1 MGAYRQGYHKPQ
13 QQEEESTMK
22 IKDFM
27 ILCGVKEEK
36 VMLYECDTMETIIV
50 PVDDLMEADRYAD
63 IMEADI
69 ASWDYDDGII
79 CIYYFL

>member
-1 MGAYRQGYHKPQ
+1 
-13 QQEEESTMK
+13 MK

-27 ILCGVKEEK
+27 RLCGEKEEK

-50 PVDDLMEADRYAD
+50 PVDDLMEADQYAD

-69 ASWDYDDGII
+69 ASWDYDESGII

>member
-1 MGAYRQGYHKPQ
+1 
-13 QQEEESTMK
+13 MK

-27 ILCGVKEEK
+27 RLCGEKEEK
-36 VMLYECDTMETIIV
+36 VMLHECDTMETIIV
-50 PVDDLMEADRYAD
+50 PVDDLMEADQYAD

-69 ASWDYDDGII
+69 ASWDYDEGII